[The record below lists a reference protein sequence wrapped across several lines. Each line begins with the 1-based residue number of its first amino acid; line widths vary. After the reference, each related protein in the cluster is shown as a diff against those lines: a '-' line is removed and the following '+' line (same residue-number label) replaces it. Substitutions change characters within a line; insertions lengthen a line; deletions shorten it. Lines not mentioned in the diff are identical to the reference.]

1 MERPLFYFSNHSSR
15 YILSVLLPW
24 KGLLLIVYTYSHSH
38 RNRLQTY
45 SLWLIITIQHT
56 LKSIK
61 ISLFLLKISET
72 KKTSLRIIFMKKN
85 IFLREHNSFF
95 SWKKIFS
102 LMKRIWITW
111 INNIKGHHKYARN
124 LLWLRDEKTTYSL
137 WIYHDYAY
145 ICTWRQLL
153 LT

>member
-1 MERPLFYFSNHSSR
+1 MERSLTDCLYIFSQPSKQITDLLFMIDNNHSAHDNTLHTPQNKNS
-15 YILSVLLPW
+15 
-24 KGLLLIVYTYSHSH
+24 LI
-38 RNRLQTY
+38 
-45 SLWLIITIQHT
+45 
-56 LKSIK
+56 
-61 ISLFLLKISET
+61 KISET

-102 LMKRIWITW
+102 FMKRIWITW

-153 LT
+153 PT